1 MGASGGVVS
10 SSANKKRSLGDGS
23 LKDNAVAKIL
33 PFNDSD
39 NDLSLSERDWREDL
53 KKTKKINLMKWFCQ
67 KYVPHHPGMCDT
79 KYLTPKWY

>member
-39 NDLSLSERDWREDL
+39 NDLSLSERD
-53 KKTKKINLMKWFCQ
+53 
-67 KYVPHHPGMCDT
+67 
-79 KYLTPKWY
+79 